1 MTREYQE
8 LSEDDILLQFSID
21 LDEDLKMSL
30 NKIWWGVHWWVR
42 STFRNIWH
50 EEIYALVKK
59 EEIQPINQMIHIEYV
74 YKFKTRYLD
83 TSNCSVMNKAIEDWL
98 VEAEVLKDDTP
109 QYITSAT
116 TCVPV
121 VEPNDRRK
129 MKYDNLTVT
138 LYKVWMSPHLRWEV
152 IRERAKGSK
161 RTSRWGKSTNTNWEV
176 VKDLAHMK

>member
-1 MTREYQE
+1 MNYKE
-8 LSEDDILLQFSID
+8 LDNNSILLKFQVT

-50 EEIYALVKK
+50 EEIYAIVQQNWIK
-59 EEIQPINQMIHIEYV
+59 PINEMIHIEYE

-98 VEAEVLKDDTP
+98 VEAWVLKDDTP

-116 TCVPV
+116 TCVPIIQI
-121 VEPNDRRK
+121 NDRRK
-129 MKYDNLTVT
+129 MNYDILTVT
-138 LYKVWMSPHLRWEV
+138 IYSVGVAPDIIRWPV
-152 IRERAKGSK
+152 IREKAKWKK
-161 RTSRWGKSTNTNWEV
+161 RTTRWALSDKTWES
-176 VKDLAHMK
+176 VKILKDKL

>member
-1 MTREYQE
+1 MPYEE
-8 LSEDDILLQFSID
+8 LIDKNILLQFSID

-50 EEIYALVKK
+50 EEIYALVQK
-59 EEIQPINQMIHIEYV
+59 EEIKPINQMIHIEYV

-83 TSNCSVMNKAIEDWL
+83 TSNCSVMNKAIEDGL

-109 QYITSAT
+109 QYICSAT

-121 VEPNDRRK
+121 IEPNDRRK

-138 LYKVWMSPHLRWEV
+138 LYKVWMSPSVLRWPV
-152 IRERAKGSK
+152 IREKAKGSK
-161 RTSRWGKSTNTNWEV
+161 RTTMGGKSKNEDWV
-176 VKDLAHMK
+176 AVKKLEHMK